1 MKKWSIITLGLIL
14 GLSVNTFTNAEEL
27 FDLTVPLKGS
37 SIASPEVQ
45 HSALPE
51 VYATVNAKSPA
62 CREFSIIDTKVTQEP
77 ADIQMDGDD
86 YIGGNWKELWTV
98 QYCGYTVDVPVKFTI
113 EKDNTKVNVQ
123 SDF

>member
-1 MKKWSIITLGLIL
+1 MKKYLIISLGLIL
-14 GLSVNTFTNAEEL
+14 GLSVYTFANAAEM
-27 FDLTVPLKGS
+27 FDLKVPLKGS
-37 SIASPEVQ
+37 SIANPDVQ
-45 HSALPE
+45 RSALPE
-51 VYATVNAKSPA
+51 VYATVSAKSPA